1 MDDSKLFEIGF
12 KAFLDETIKIGK
24 EVFTEGEKELLHL
37 FKIGIK
43 KYLVKQKEKF
53 STIKTILQGST
64 PVFLYDYYYPLRLIE
79 SKYVPKYHDG
89 HYSPSRESHSICTN
103 SVGELFQQGKYL
115 TIMGDAG
122 SGKSTL
128 IKHLFLSCIREKY
141 AIPFLLE
148 LRYLN
153 DYSGSIEDYI
163 VSKIFEEKIG
173 QNAKIIERML
183 TNGKFVFFL
192 DGYDE
197 INSGIKEKIVKHIDE
212 FVSEYRE
219 NKFVLTSRPYSNIE
233 HFQKF
238 KNFNVN
244 RLNEE
249 EIKGFIIKQL
259 PKEKELADKII
270 ASIKENQNQYI
281 KSFLTNPLLL
291 SLYILTYQSNSE
303 IPPKKYIF
311 YRRVI
316 QALFSEHDSKSKI
329 GFRRERK
336 TDLTQE
342 QFEDILKKFSFLTF
356 FDSQYDFEYDY
367 LVGTVKKIK
376 DKLINTKFDSNKL
389 IEDLKSALA
398 LWVEDNGVYAF
409 AHRSMQEY
417 YVATFVKQLDE
428 KNNKI
433 IYEKII
439 VRTGHGLTS
448 ETENLLSLCEEMDPT
463 SFYTH
468 YKLPLLEE
476 LRKKIRNH
484 TDDNLVK
491 SVICHLLKEI
501 NIDFNQTAGSKQVI
515 RYSPYHGLELNN
527 EVHKYLFFHLKFMQK
542 IHEIMAGFK
551 NYVSNT
557 NKTKTKRFRFILDET
572 DFPEEVLNY
581 CRSKDVPKII
591 NELQRWLDSEIQKT
605 KDFVDKTSRSND
617 ELVSMI

>member
-1 MDDSKLFEIGF
+1 MDDSKLLEIGF

-24 EVFTEGEKELLHL
+24 EVFTDGEKQLLHL
-37 FKIGIK
+37 FKVGIK
-43 KYLVKQKEKF
+43 KYLIKQKEKF

-79 SKYVPKYHDG
+79 SRYVPAYHADF
-89 HYSPSRESHSICTN
+89 YSPVRESQSISTN
-103 SVGELFQQGKYL
+103 SVAELFEQGKCL

-128 IKHLFLSCIREKY
+128 IKHLFLACIKEKY

-153 DYSGSIEDYI
+153 DYSGTIEDYI
-163 VSKIFEEKIG
+163 SAKIFEEKIG
-173 QNAKIIERML
+173 ENSKIIIRML
-183 TNGKFVFFL
+183 RKGKFVFFL

-197 INSGIKEKIVKHIDE
+197 INSGLKEKIVKQIDE
-212 FVSEYRE
+212 FVSEYHQ
-219 NKFVLTSRPYSNIE
+219 NKFILTSRPYSNIE

-244 RLNEE
+244 RLNED
-249 EIKGFIIKQL
+249 EIKGFIKKQL

-336 TDLTQE
+336 TELTQE
-342 QFEDILKKFSFLTF
+342 QFEDILKKFSFLSF

-367 LVGTVKKIK
+367 LVDTLKKIK
-376 DKLINTKFDSNKL
+376 DKLINTSFDSNKL
-389 IEDLKSALA
+389 IEDLKSLA

-417 YVATFVKQLDE
+417 YVATFIKQLDQ

-439 VRTGHGLTS
+439 KRTGKGLTS
-448 ETENLLSLCEEMDPT
+448 ETENLLSLCEEMAPY
-463 SFYTH
+463 SFYTN
-468 YKLPLLEE
+468 YKLPLLIE
-476 LRKKIRNH
+476 LRNKIRNH
-484 TDDNLVK
+484 SDNNLIK

-501 NIDFNQTAGSKQVI
+501 NIDFNEASDRRAIV
-515 RYSPYHGLELNN
+515 RHRLYHGLEINN
-527 EVHKYLFFHLKFMQK
+527 EVYKYLFFHLSFMQQ
-542 IHEIMAGFK
+542 IHEIMTRFVDH
-551 NYVSNT
+551 VSST
-557 NKTKTKRFRFILDET
+557 NKTKAKRFKFELKESN
-572 DFPEEVLNY
+572 FPDEVLNY
-581 CRSKDVPKII
+581 CKSKGISKIVL
-591 NELQRWLDSEIQKT
+591 ELQLWLDSEIQRT
-605 KDFVDKTSRSND
+605 QDFIDKTSKSND